1 MSSFSAGRAASALAT
16 ASSLLLAAGGGTG
29 PALAKTM
36 RVTIAVPMPSRLD
49 MQGLRKILVTR
60 FIVDKEVSEFDLNRE
75 SVALLRREL
84 RKRTNLEIL
93 DVEPPPL
100 PEQPLADL
108 LANTGFWRKL
118 AESHGAD
125 LVIAGKVSFE
135 IADRSGYVQ
144 VDEISPVTG
153 QRVRRTRFVDREG
166 FNLALRLFFIRGST
180 GALLY
185 EDQFTG
191 ENTLPGKGND
201 RLTGLFTIF
210 EQFEDD
216 VLGIVVPKTKTAQ
229 RNLFT
234 D

>member
-1 MSSFSAGRAASALAT
+1 
-16 ASSLLLAAGGGTG
+16 
-29 PALAKTM
+29 M

-166 FNLALRLFFIRGST
+166 FNLGLRLFFIRGST

-191 ENTLPGKGND
+191 ENTLSGKGND
-201 RLTGLFTIF
+201 RLTALFTIF